1 MKKCTK
7 CLEDKPRSEFY
18 KDNKAKDGLRSD
30 CKSCAQDKSKQYYL
44 KNKDRVIEA
53 SQQWSRENKDRVS
66 ESSKRYY
73 LKNKD
78 RIYERRRAWRLENK
92 DEFATQQREYKYKM
106 SGEQYQKLLEE
117 QDYVCAICGKANA
130 NGQDLYVDHDHSCC
144 SGSKSCGKCIR
155 GLLCHKCNS
164 ALGLFDDSIESLNKA
179 VEYRKKYSRKEN
191 NV

>member
-18 KDNKAKDGLRSD
+18 KDSSCKDGFRSD
-30 CKSCAQDKSKQYYL
+30 CKSCTRVRNNQYYL
-44 KNKDRVIEA
+44 
-53 SQQWSRENKDRVS
+53 ENKDKALEKSRQWNLKNKGKVS

-73 LKNKD
+73 LKNKG
-78 RIYERRRAWRLENK
+78 RLN
-92 DEFATQQREYKYKM
+92 TPSYRREYKYKM

-130 NGQDLYVDHDHSCC
+130 DGQDLYVDHDHSCC

-179 VEYRKKYSRKEN
+179 VEYRKKYSRKDKQ
-191 NV
+191 